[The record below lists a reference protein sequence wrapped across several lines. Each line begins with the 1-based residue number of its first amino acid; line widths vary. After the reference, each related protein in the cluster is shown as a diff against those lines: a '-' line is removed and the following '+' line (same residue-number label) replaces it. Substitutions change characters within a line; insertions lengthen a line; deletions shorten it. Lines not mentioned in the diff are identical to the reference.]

1 MNNFSTE
8 TFALNFNGN
17 GGGSSIGLHAK
28 QNNEHVQWI
37 HIDITD
43 NVSREWLKNKGNL
56 NVLICEAML
65 AKETRPRLMV
75 SNNGLLIILRSINFQ
90 PGAEPDDM
98 LSVRIWIEENRIIT
112 SSKKIILSIQ
122 EVREALEN
130 NNGPMSPISFL
141 DDIAENITDKISL
154 YIDKIDEAIFSLEKE
169 SVLQPTRETRNKLA
183 EVRSQIIAIRRYI
196 SPQRDALSRL
206 TQLDRFPW
214 LAETDRFHF
223 METSD
228 RTIRCLED
236 LDEARD
242 RATII
247 QETISNLIS
256 ERVEQRMYILSLV
269 AAIFLPLSFIAGLL
283 GINVAG
289 IPGANAKSAFA
300 IVTLIMILIAVIE
313 YILFKKKQWL

>member
-1 MNNFSTE
+1 MNNVNQK
-8 TFALNFNGN
+8 TFALNFDGH
-17 GGGSSIGLHAK
+17 GSASLVDLGAK
-28 QNNEHVQWI
+28 QYDEQTQWI
-37 HIDITD
+37 HIGITE
-43 NVSREWLKNKGNL
+43 NKSKEWLKHDSGL
-56 NVLICEAML
+56 NALICEAML

-75 SNNGLLIILRSINFQ
+75 SNDGLLIILRSINFH
-90 PGAEPDDM
+90 PGDEPDDM
-98 LSVRIWIEENRIIT
+98 LSVRIWIEKNRVIT
-112 SSKKIILSIQ
+112 ASRKTLSSIRTIK
-122 EVREALEN
+122 EALEH
-130 NNGPMSPISFL
+130 NGGPTSVMSFL
-141 DDIAENITDKISL
+141 DDITEKVTEEIGL
-154 YIDKIDEAIFSLEKE
+154 YIDKIDEAIVSLERE

-183 EVRSQIIAIRRYI
+183 EVRSQIVAIRRYI

-206 TQLDRFPW
+206 TQIDRFSW
-214 LAETDRFHF
+214 LTEADRFHF

-269 AAIFLPLSFIAGLL
+269 AAIFLPLTFLTGLL

-300 IVTLIMILIAVIE
+300 IVAFIMIVIAIIE
-313 YILFKKKQWL
+313 YMLFKKKRWL

>member
-1 MNNFSTE
+1 MSTTDQV
-8 TFALNFNGN
+8 TFACDFDNN
-17 GGGSSIGLHAK
+17 GGASVVDLDAK
-28 QNNEHVQWI
+28 QKDAQTRWVHVSLL
-37 HIDITD
+37 DDTGKA
-43 NVSREWLKNKGNL
+43 WLKDKSGL
-56 NVLICEAML
+56 NVLVCEAML

-75 SNNGLLIILRSINFQ
+75 SNGGVLIILRSINFH
-90 PGAEPDDM
+90 PGDEPDDM
-98 LSVRIWIEENRIIT
+98 LSVRIWIEKNRIIT
-112 SSKKIILSIQ
+112 ASRKTLLSIR
-122 EVREALEN
+122 EIKEALEN
-130 NNGPMSPISFL
+130 KTGPISSMAFL
-141 DDIAENITDKISL
+141 DDITGQITDKIGL
-154 YIDKIDEAIFSLEKE
+154 YIDKIDVAIFSLEKE
-169 SVLQPTRETRNKLA
+169 SVLLPTKETRNKLA
-183 EVRSQIIAIRRYI
+183 EVRSQIVAIRRYI

-214 LAETDRFHF
+214 LTETDRFHF

-247 QETISNLIS
+247 RETISNLIS

-269 AAIFLPLSFIAGLL
+269 AAIFLPLTFLTGLL

-300 IVTLIMILIAVIE
+300 LVTFVMIIIAVIE
-313 YILFKKKQWL
+313 YILFKKKRWL